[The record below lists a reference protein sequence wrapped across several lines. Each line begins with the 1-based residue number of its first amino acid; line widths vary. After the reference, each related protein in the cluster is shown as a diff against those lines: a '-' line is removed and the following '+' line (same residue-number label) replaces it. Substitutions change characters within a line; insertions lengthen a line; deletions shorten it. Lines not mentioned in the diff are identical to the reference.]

1 MAATRAKS
9 KWSCTND
16 MVKALID
23 CVKDYKS
30 TCEFNAIDFNSDK
43 VRLYEEVRKAMAL
56 VFEESDFG
64 PNVVCAPSKPVK
76 EMTEDEYTIY
86 KNILDKDKS
95 MIKVGYNRIKEKL
108 KSIRQDYSKAVV
120 SGTRSGSGKI
130 VLQYFDDLASIW
142 GGSPATEP
150 LSFGIDSANFCT
162 AISEILPGQQDED
175 DFEESSSSRSLC
187 SSPSASRAS
196 TPCFVSDDCN
206 QPEGG
211 EIERSECNEGG
222 CSELESLKEKEKRG
236 KRKSIPVSDVP
247 KLIDNKRKHLEK
259 CLTSAQRNQKLLEA
273 AKEDTFMRKEMME
286 CFKESSRSTAQAI
299 ENMSETM
306 KGLTQGITQGIAL
319 LADALTRPPQLTYP
333 TPNISHHIAATTQL
347 PATFHMTLHLTCHQ
361 TNLCSCCMSVL
372 CW

>member
-1 MAATRAKS
+1 MATKAKS
-9 KWSCTND
+9 KWTWTND

-43 VRLYEEVRKAMAL
+43 VRLYEEVREAMAL

-64 PNVVCAPSKPVK
+64 PNVVCAPSKDDRRRV
-76 EMTEDEYTIY
+76 Y

-95 MIKVGYNRIKEKL
+95 MIKLGYNRIKEKL

-120 SGTRSGSGKI
+120 SGTRSGSEKI

-150 LSFGIDSANFCT
+150 LSFGIDSANFST
-162 AISEILPGQQDED
+162 AISEILLDQLDED
-175 DFEESSSSRSLC
+175 AFEESSSSRSLC

-211 EIERSECNEGG
+211 EIQRSECNESG

-236 KRKSIPVSDVP
+236 KRKSVPVSDVP

-259 CLTSAQRNQKLLEA
+259 TSDIRSARSKVIG
-273 AKEDTFMRKEMME
+273 
-286 CFKESSRSTAQAI
+286 SR
-299 ENMSETM
+299 
-306 KGLTQGITQGIAL
+306 
-319 LADALTRPPQLTYP
+319 
-333 TPNISHHIAATTQL
+333 
-347 PATFHMTLHLTCHQ
+347 
-361 TNLCSCCMSVL
+361 
-372 CW
+372 